1 MTSAAKLFEGRS
13 SRPLSSSLHGS
24 SNLSSNLMLP
34 RSETKFKR
42 KRCAAKLFEGRSS
55 TPLSSS
61 LHSSSNLSSNLML
74 PRSETKFKRTRC
86 ASSRCNVI

>member
-13 SRPLSSSLHGS
+13 SRPLSSLLHGS

-42 KRCAAKLFEGRSS
+42 K
-55 TPLSSS
+55 
-61 LHSSSNLSSNLML
+61 L
-74 PRSETKFKRTRC
+74 PRSETKFKRKRC
-86 ASSRCNVI
+86 ASSRCNVV